1 MLKKLKPKILLFIL
15 PIAITGCATTDFT
28 DLLGLSST
36 PESSP
41 FEPADY
47 RQYGKPITCSEIGS
61 AISKAYQLK
70 TKGKN
75 KEDIYWE
82 ITPEDSSYVQ
92 QDIYTILIETG
103 MSADQKTHKLFT
115 QACQQNLETY
125 QSIFDGTSKD
135 LYTRVDLLYSTAYG
149 IELKAYRASLST
161 SFRAARYYYG
171 RSKMD
176 IKRDF
181 VNAESRGGLDNV
193 SDEINKLVYEE
204 LIEILYKPEFI
215 DASRHPNKIMPSLDS
230 VRTQMAPEL
239 ILRVVR

>member
-1 MLKKLKPKILLFIL
+1 MLKKLKPKILLLIL

-28 DLLGLSST
+28 DLLGISST
-36 PESSP
+36 PQSLP
-41 FEPADY
+41 FDAADY
-47 RQYGKPITCSEIGS
+47 RQYGKPITCSEIGN

-75 KEDIYWE
+75 KEEIYWE

-92 QDIYTILIETG
+92 QDVYTIMIETG
-103 MSADQKTHKLFT
+103 MSADAKTHKLFT
-115 QACQQNLETY
+115 QACQQNVETY
-125 QSIFDGTSKD
+125 QSIFDETSKD

-161 SFRAARYYYG
+161 SFRASRYYYG

-204 LIEILYKPEFI
+204 LIEILYKPEYI
-215 DASRHPNKIMPSLDS
+215 DASSHPNKIMPSLDS
-230 VRTQMAPEL
+230 VRMQMAPEL
-239 ILRVVR
+239 ILKVVR